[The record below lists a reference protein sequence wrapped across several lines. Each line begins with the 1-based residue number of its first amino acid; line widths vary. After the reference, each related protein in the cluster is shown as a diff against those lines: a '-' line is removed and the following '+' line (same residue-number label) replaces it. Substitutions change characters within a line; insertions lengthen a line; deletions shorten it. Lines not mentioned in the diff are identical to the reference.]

1 MCRPTL
7 QSKYDSLAFAVHA
20 FMLADGY
27 KLVAVGDHAERQLAG
42 EELVQPDLVS
52 PFKVSKDTL
61 QVRKESSQIL

>member
-1 MCRPTL
+1 
-7 QSKYDSLAFAVHA
+7 
-20 FMLADGY
+20 MLADGY